1 MGLEIL
7 VLVISHPG
15 HFFSLTP
22 ARSSPPKA
30 IRLLHFA
37 RVAQWVRRARM
48 LVMQENG
55 KLRSNGLTLRR
66 HGLFEEM
73 ILDVLGQVA
82 PYPNNS
88 LTERAG
94 ELFFGD

>member
-1 MGLEIL
+1 
-7 VLVISHPG
+7 
-15 HFFSLTP
+15 
-22 ARSSPPKA
+22 
-30 IRLLHFA
+30 
-37 RVAQWVRRARM
+37 M

-88 LTERAG
+88 LT
-94 ELFFGD
+94 